1 MTNRSGK
8 SGKSVRL
15 IYLDFKI
22 TVDGDCS
29 YEMKRCCLLGR
40 KAVTNLNCII
50 KQRHHFADKGP
61 SSQSCGFSSGHV
73 QMWMLDHKES
83 WVLKNWCFW
92 IMVLE
97 KTLESPLDSKEIKSV
112 YPKGNQSWYSL
123 EELILK
129 LMLQY
134 FGYLIGR
141 ANSLEKSPMLGKT
154 ESNRSSGRQR
164 MRWLNGI
171 TN

>member
-1 MTNRSGK
+1 MANKWENNANSD
-8 SGKSVRL
+8 RL

-29 YEMKRCCLLGR
+29 YEMKRCYLLGR

-50 KQRHHFADKGP
+50 KQRHNFADKVP

-73 QMWMLDHKES
+73 RMWMLDHKES

-154 ESNRSSGRQR
+154 ESNRRSGRQR